1 MQRSL
6 KLTARTTDSVTR
18 LRLSMLSSAAALCL
32 ALLPLAARSAQSPAL
47 PQVDQISSIQ
57 STFVDDPQFGKDPF
71 FPKSTRHL
79 PKVITPTVNAAPDT
93 SAFTQLLNS
102 VTLKGISSL
111 PGKRLAML
119 NNRTL
124 EAGEQ
129 IEFKINGQPVKVR
142 CIEIRE
148 KSVLIGIEGTA
159 ETKEIHLRQGIN

>member
-1 MQRSL
+1 M
-6 KLTARTTDSVTR
+6 V
-18 LRLSMLSSAAALCL
+18 AALGL
-32 ALLPLAARSAQSPAL
+32 ILLPLAGRAAQAAL
-47 PQVDQISSIQ
+47 PQVDQISSVQ

-79 PKVITPTVNAAPDT
+79 PKIVVPTVNAAPDT
-93 SAFTQLLNS
+93 SAFAQLLNS
-102 VTLKGISSL
+102 VSLKGISGL

-124 EAGEQ
+124 ENGEY
-129 IEFKINGQPVKVR
+129 IELKLNSQPIKVR
-142 CIEIRE
+142 CLEIRE

>member
-1 MQRSL
+1 MQRPL
-6 KLTARTTDSVTR
+6 KLTATTAASVHIP
-18 LRLSMLSSAAALCL
+18 RLSMSAALCL
-32 ALLPLAARSAQSPAL
+32 ALLPLAARAAQSPVL

-71 FPKSTRHL
+71 FPKSTRHV
-79 PKVITPTVNAAPDT
+79 PKVITPTVSAAPDM
-93 SAFTQLLNS
+93 SSFTQLLNS
-102 VTLKGISSL
+102 VTLKGISGL

-148 KSVLIGIEGTA
+148 KSVVIGIEGTA